1 MNEIIAAR
9 QADDSER
16 RHALLIATSEYSEK
30 SLDNLPAAKN
40 DLVALNAV
48 FGDPE
53 IGNFKVTPLLN
64 VTKETAE
71 RQIEQIFKIEAQA
84 DDFLILYITGHG
96 VLDDGQS
103 LWFALKDYRK
113 DSHRSS
119 ALEARWIRNILE
131 VSRSNRQLI
140 IIDTCFSSMFV
151 GSKAA
156 PTIDS
161 ANLDQVR
168 KAQDEIIT
176 RADRKNAFRYYI
188 FACGEDENA
197 YAARKNND
205 RDQLSQLTAAIVSSL
220 TDGSDRDGSCAI
232 SLDDLWSK
240 IEERSST
247 WTDQEPRREIGM
259 GGRTHDTIIARSQTA
274 IRSVS
279 SRTVKPHIQLKR
291 RTRKIRRRLFR
302 QRHSRS
308 LIALMCSV
316 LLALCGASV
325 YWLTS
330 RPEPVITTSL
340 TVKNLQ
346 WINTDGSASFSSKP
360 GGVLQVSVPT
370 GHLEWYG
377 LYYSNPKSCDYT
389 LKLDAKHLS
398 EKTPANGAGWG
409 YGLSV
414 RSVWNSSNSTGAG
427 WTLQDE
433 FSYSNK
439 TLYGDVRITDL
450 SNVNL
455 APYAAFDVLPNFG
468 WNHWMINV
476 NGSTIK
482 VTRDG
487 QAIGTFPVSAP
498 CGGIFFRV
506 WAETAQFRNITLTT
520 G

>member
-1 MNEIIAAR
+1 MSEIVSAR
-9 QADDSER
+9 QAEETGR

-40 DLVALNAV
+40 DLVALDAI

-53 IGNFKVTPLLN
+53 IGDFKVTPLLN

-71 RQIEQIFKIEAQA
+71 RQIEQIFKIDAQA

-103 LWFALKDYRK
+103 LWFALKDYHK

-131 VSRSNRQLI
+131 ISRSNRQLI

-151 GSKAA
+151 GSKTA

-161 ANLDQVR
+161 ADADQVR

-176 RADRKNAFRYYI
+176 RAERKNAFRYYI
-188 FACGEDENA
+188 FACGEDEKA

-205 RDQLSQLTAAIVSSL
+205 REQLSQLTAAIVSSL
-220 TDGSDRDGSCAI
+220 TSGSDRDGNGAI

-240 IEERSST
+240 IEERSSI
-247 WTDQEPRREIGM
+247 WSDQEPRREIGM
-259 GGRTHDTIIARSQTA
+259 GGRTHDTIIARSQIA
-274 IRSVS
+274 RKPVG
-279 SRTVKPHIQLKR
+279 SRASTPNIQLKR
-291 RTRKIRRRLFR
+291 KTKKIRRRLFR

-308 LIALMCSV
+308 LIALTCSV
-316 LLALCGASV
+316 LLALCGASA
-325 YWLTS
+325 YRLTS
-330 RPEPVITTSL
+330 RPEPVITTEL
-340 TVKNLQ
+340 TAKNLQ
-346 WINTDGSASFSSKP
+346 WINTDGSASFSSQP
-360 GGVLQVSVPT
+360 SGVLQVSVPT

-377 LYYSNPKSCDYT
+377 LYYPNPKSCDYT

-398 EKTPANGAGWG
+398 EKTPSNGAGWG

-433 FSYSNK
+433 FSYNNK

-455 APYAAFDVLPNFG
+455 APYAAFDVLPDFG
-468 WNHWMINV
+468 WNHWIINV
-476 NGSTIK
+476 NGSIIK

-487 QAIGTFPVSAP
+487 HVIGTFPDNTP
-498 CGGIFFRV
+498 CGGIFFSGMGRDSS
-506 WAETAQFRNITLTT
+506 I
-520 G
+520 

>member
-1 MNEIIAAR
+1 MNEITAGG
-9 QADDSER
+9 SGR
-16 RHALLIATSEYSEK
+16 RRALLIATSEYSEK

-40 DLVALNAV
+40 DLIALDAV
-48 FGDPE
+48 FGDPQ
-53 IGNFKVTPLLN
+53 IGNFKITSLLN
-64 VTKETAE
+64 VTKEAAE
-71 RQIEQIFKIEAQA
+71 RQIEQIFKIDAQA

-161 ANLDQVR
+161 AHVDQVR
-168 KAQDEIIT
+168 RAQDEIIT

-197 YAARKNND
+197 YAARKNTG
-205 RDQLSQLTAAIVSSL
+205 RDQLSQLTAAVVSSL
-220 TDGSDRDGSCAI
+220 TDGSGRDGSPAI

-247 WTDQEPRREIGM
+247 WSDQEPRREIGM
-259 GGRTHDTIIARSQTA
+259 GGRTNDTILAWRQLADEPAGSRA
-274 IRSVS
+274 IEP
-279 SRTVKPHIQLKR
+279 KIQLKR
-291 RTRKIRRRLFR
+291 KTKRIRRRLFR

-316 LLALCGASV
+316 LLALCGASA

-330 RPEPVITTSL
+330 RPEPVITTNL
-340 TVKNLQ
+340 TAKDLQ
-346 WINTDGSASFSSKP
+346 WIDTDGSASFSSKP
-360 GGVLQVSVPT
+360 GGVLQVAVPT
-370 GHLEWYG
+370 GHLQWYG

-389 LKLDAKHLS
+389 LRLDARHLS
-398 EKTPANGAGWG
+398 EKTPANNAGWG

-414 RSVWNSSNSTGAG
+414 RSMWNSSNSTGAG
-427 WTLQDE
+427 WTMQDE
-433 FSYSNK
+433 FSYRNK

-455 APYAAFDVLPNFG
+455 APYAAFAVLPNFG
-468 WNHWMINV
+468 WNHWVINV
-476 NGSTIK
+476 KGATIK

-487 QAIGTFPVSAP
+487 QVIGTFPVNTP

-506 WAETAQFRNITLTT
+506 WAETVQFRNITVTT